1 MMFYDTDGE
10 DLAARRQGPPL
21 INLIRTQDQILKAI
35 LTFGT
40 SKGRSAQGGSDE
52 AATGGDLSDED
63 QEIEVGD
70 GCYVPRS
77 LFTFKALVFD
87 TNSQN
92 IVAPIMNVLAL
103 RNCNILSH

>member
-1 MMFYDTDGE
+1 MFYDTDGDE
-10 DLAARRQGPPL
+10 LAQSRAGPAL
-21 INLIRTQDQILKAI
+21 INLIKTQESILKSI

-40 SKGRSAQGGSDE
+40 QKENKSAP
-52 AATGGDLSDED
+52 AGGDNAEGDYSDED

-70 GCYVPRS
+70 GCFVPRS

-87 TNSQN
+87 TNSQK
-92 IVAPIMNVLAL
+92 IVAPIMNVGSL